1 MTPSSSS
8 SAYATVA
15 DLLARYDRRVV
26 ADLARDE
33 NERPSPAA
41 LETDARVLAALADA
55 SGEIEAACLKGG
67 RYSAADLAAL
77 TGMSKKLLTRLTCR
91 IALWLLYE
99 GRDPSADL
107 PPWAAKGQEVL
118 AQLAT
123 GERIFA
129 FVETVEAGVIGT
141 VERQETDAQD
151 EDRLVR
157 RAERFFGPRGRQ
169 TLP

>member
-1 MTPSSSS
+1 MTPASSN
-8 SAYATVA
+8 SAYATPA

-33 NERPSPAA
+33 NERPSPTA

-67 RYSAADLAAL
+67 RYSAADLNAL

-91 IALWLLYE
+91 VALWLLYE
-99 GRDPSADL
+99 GRDPGGEA

-118 AQLAT
+118 QQLAT

-129 FVETVEAGVIGT
+129 FTETQEAGVLGT
-141 VERQETDAQD
+141 VERAATDLQA
-151 EDRLVR
+151 EDRLTH
-157 RAERFFGPRGRQ
+157 RASRFFARDPTPRRD
-169 TLP
+169 